1 MIVYVRNY
9 YSLEILLG
17 IRVMIVYQSYQSM
30 EYYFTDKFLISEN
43 SDINKK

>member
-17 IRVMIVYQSYQSM
+17 IRVMIVYQSYQLM